1 MFTPGIECCALQP
14 PSNNGNITINYDANS
29 NLFSRSKKNG
39 SINLVNGN
47 VTFQLKNLEYDDNGV
62 FTLKIFKSEKLGVM

>member
-14 PSNNGNITINYDANS
+14 PSNNGNITNYDANS
-29 NLFSRSKKNG
+29 NLFSRSKING